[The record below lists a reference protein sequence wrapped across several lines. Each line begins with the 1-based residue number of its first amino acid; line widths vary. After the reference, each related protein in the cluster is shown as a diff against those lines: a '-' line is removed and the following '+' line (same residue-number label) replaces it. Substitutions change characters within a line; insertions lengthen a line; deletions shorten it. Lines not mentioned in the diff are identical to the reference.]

1 MERNQVLEV
10 ASKVYA
16 ICSTEERKREQ
27 KQRHKQVQFI
37 QKQLMQLKDVE
48 AEFARRKSIA
58 VADAEAPQL
67 VVEQYKEHGLFVESL
82 VSIELRKVL
91 ERLEWQL
98 QSGRD
103 D

>member
-1 MERNQVLEV
+1 MEHHQVVEV

-37 QKQLMQLKDVE
+37 HKQLRQLKDVE
-48 AEFARRKSIA
+48 EEFARRKSVA
-58 VADAEAPQL
+58 VANAEAPQL
-67 VVEQYKEHGLFVESL
+67 IVEQYKEHGLFVESL
-82 VSIELRKVL
+82 VSIELRNVL